1 MVRILIIDNY
11 DSFTYN
17 LAGAFAALRV
27 EAEMKVTRN
36 DRVSLRAVEEYRPTH
51 LVISPGPGR
60 PEMAGES
67 NVLIEEWRGRIPILG
82 ICLGHQCI
90 GHVFG
95 HRVVRAKRCMHGKTS
110 LIFHDGRTIFA
121 GVANPIRAM
130 RYNSLIVEMADNG
143 GLSDGDGGLA
153 VSATSESG
161 EVMGFRNEDLALE
174 GLQFHP
180 ESFSTVDGEKLLGNF
195 INHRRE

>member
-17 LAGAFAALRV
+17 LAGAFAALVV
-27 EAEMKVTRN
+27 EPEIKVCRN
-36 DRVSLRAVEEYRPTH
+36 DRVSRQGVADFGPTH

-60 PEMAGES
+60 PEGAGRS
-67 NVLIEEWRGRIPILG
+67 NGLIEEWRGRIPILG

-95 HRVVRAKRCMHGKTS
+95 HRVVRAERCMHGKTS
-110 LIFHDGRTIFA
+110 LVFHDGRTIFA

-130 RYNSLIVEMADNG
+130 RYNSLIVEMGCNG
-143 GLSDGDGGLA
+143 GLE
-153 VSATSESG
+153 VSAKSESG
-161 EVMGFRNEDLALE
+161 EVMALRNEEFSVE

-180 ESFSTVDGEKLLGNF
+180 ESFSTVDGEKILANF
-195 INHRRE
+195 INHSFE

>member
-17 LAGAFAALRV
+17 LAGAFAALAV
-27 EAEMKVTRN
+27 EAEIEVYRN
-36 DRVSLRAVEEYRPTH
+36 DQFSWRAVEEYRPTH

-60 PEMAGES
+60 PETAGRC
-67 NVLIEEWRGRIPILG
+67 NGLIEQWRGRIPVLG

-95 HRVVRAKRCMHGKTS
+95 YRVVRAKRCMHGKTS

-130 RYNSLIVEMADNG
+130 RYNSLIVETADNG
-143 GLSDGDGGLA
+143 GLTSPEGDLE
-153 VSATSESG
+153 VSAKSESG
-161 EVMGFRNEDLALE
+161 EVMALRNEHLAVE

-180 ESFSTVDGEKLLGNF
+180 ESFSTADGGKLLANF
-195 INHRRE
+195 IKQS

>member
-17 LAGAFAALRV
+17 LAGAFAALAV
-27 EAEMKVTRN
+27 EAEIEVYRN
-36 DRVSLRAVEEYRPTH
+36 DQFSWRAVEEYRPTH

-60 PEMAGES
+60 PETAGRC
-67 NVLIEEWRGRIPILG
+67 NGLIEQWRGRIPVLG

-95 HRVVRAKRCMHGKTS
+95 YRVVRAKRCMHGKTS

-130 RYNSLIVEMADNG
+130 RYNSLIVETPEFA
-143 GLSDGDGGLA
+143 
-153 VSATSESG
+153 G
-161 EVMGFRNEDLALE
+161 E
-174 GLQFHP
+174 
-180 ESFSTVDGEKLLGNF
+180 
-195 INHRRE
+195 

>member
-110 LIFHDGRTIFA
+110 LVFHDGRTIFT